1 MSRLTAALLSH
12 VLVVSAAAAQTPAT
26 LDSIDRYVRTEVTR
40 YRIPGLSLAVLRGD
54 SVVLAR
60 GYGYANVEHRV
71 PATDSTVYQSGSVG
85 KQFTAAA
92 IVMLAEHGRLS
103 LDDSIDR
110 KSTRLNSSHRTI
122 SYAVFCL
129 KKKKKKHNI

>member
-1 MSRLTAALLSH
+1 MRAGVLAMAWH
-12 VLVVSAAAAQTPAT
+12 VLLAAPAAGAQTPAT
-26 LDSIDRYVRTEVTR
+26 VDSIDRYVRTEVTR

-92 IVMLAEHGRLS
+92 IVMLADQGSLS
-103 LDDSIDR
+103 LDDSI
-110 KSTRLNSSHRTI
+110 TRFLPDGP
-122 SYAVFCL
+122 
-129 KKKKKKHNI
+129 